1 MAQSEAVFEKL
12 LEEMRSETIQAVID
26 KPVIDKQSTKRIEKT
41 RRPVVTI
48 LKTEG
53 CRRKQSESNAH
64 YCGTQKWIL
73 SPGF

>member
-1 MAQSEAVFEKL
+1 MAQSEVVFEKL

-26 KPVIDKQSTKRIEKT
+26 KQSTKRIEKT
-41 RRPVVTI
+41 RRPVVTM

-73 SPGF
+73 STGF